1 MTDDELDRE
10 VQWLKRELEK
20 TYPRARA
27 LMDEVDGDDYEAVC
41 LFESDVEAFCGQFGR
56 EPKEPHEWLAW
67 RKDRRKEEHELVL
80 NECASMSNSPRP
92 SSH

>member
-1 MTDDELDRE
+1 LPSGGSCPDRLSGFETGKKSMTDDELDRE

-41 LFESDVEAFCGQFGR
+41 LFESDVEAF
-56 EPKEPHEWLAW
+56 
-67 RKDRRKEEHELVL
+67 
-80 NECASMSNSPRP
+80 SNQYGARA
-92 SSH
+92 

>member
-41 LFESDVEAFCGQFGR
+41 LFESDVEAFFNQYGR
-56 EPKEPHEWLAW
+56 EPKEPLEWLAW
-67 RKDRRKEEHELVL
+67 RKDRRREEHELLLDVM
-80 NECASMSNSPRP
+80 CKQA
-92 SSH
+92 